1 MKVCTE
7 QEPRSGTKKAMT
19 RCLPKA
25 AMIGSFGPTGPKF
38 VAYSSA
44 LAGVTAAMTSAAQ
57 AMEVERSSWTIEL
70 VSFQFGPTHR
80 ESVCCNAQ
88 SNTALQCQICVAVR
102 DNWSRLDSKP
112 EGCGW
117 ADMKATTAD
126 DTFTGKG
133 GSKRTP

>member
-7 QEPRSGTKKAMT
+7 QEPRSGSKKAIT
-19 RCLPKA
+19 RCPPKA

-38 VAYSSA
+38 VTYSSA
-44 LAGVTAAMTSAAQ
+44 LPGVTAAMTSAAQ

-80 ESVCCNAQ
+80 ESACCNAQ

-102 DNWSRLDSKP
+102 DNWSRACGNSKT

-126 DTFTGKG
+126 NTFTGK
-133 GSKRTP
+133 